1 MCIRDS
7 CTPLQ
12 AFFKVTLHEIAPGIV
27 SGAIMAFTMS
37 LDDFV
42 ISYFVS
48 GLDGYETVLTV
59 DSLTYLKRGGRLSP
73 TSAFFGTMLDL
84 KPIIVMGK
92 SGKMDAADK
101 VQGRKKAIRALVER
115 TADLIEDPAGQTLII
130 MHADAPEDAQR
141 LAEMLRARIPELKN
155 IRIVMVG
162 PVIGAHCGPGTL
174 ASAFMGKPR
183 QV

>member
-1 MCIRDS
+1 MLTIH
-7 CTPLQ
+7 
-12 AFFKVTLHEIAPGIV
+12 K
-27 SGAIMAFTMS
+27 
-37 LDDFV
+37 
-42 ISYFVS
+42 
-48 GLDGYETVLTV
+48 TVE
-59 DSLTYLKRGGRLSP
+59 
-73 TSAFFGTMLDL
+73 
-84 KPIIVMGK
+84 
-92 SGKMDAADK
+92 GKMVQVNSVEEGCWVNLVYPSEDELKTVSATLGVEPTFLRAALDEEESS
-101 VQGRKKAIRALVER
+101 RID
-115 TADLIEDPAGQTLII
+115 TEDGQTLII